1 MMPIG
6 ESKMTMTMQETKEAI
21 LAMLGA
27 ANGLATKPYGPH
39 PSTLDE
45 YVAPGNYANAESVER
60 GAEGAKFNWVAYSA
74 YGERDYLNSQDLAA
88 KLERVFA
95 ADELCQNV
103 QMTIY
108 QNEDGMAQR
117 VEYRSHTFGIELSEN
132 PDGPD
137 FCPSCGWKTQH
148 MKCNAGPDDHPSE
161 ACHYFCVSCGTNT
174 GITTPCLRKI
184 TLNMEFKLE
193 AFLTR
198 SPNIVSAVSPDVNNA
213 VGEIL
218 MGYALAE
225 NNLRAMM
232 VNVPGHKPGSNL
244 SADIERLKKHKAAIL
259 ASASASAKSADGGKA
274 MEECIDAI
282 IDAFDKTRAKRN
294 ALAHGQL
301 VQVGLSTLTIGG
313 DDTNHDNDRDS
324 RLQIEHDGETVE
336 LTEVGVQESLRTVRE
351 LQTHVGHL
359 GQILEFLASR

>member
-1 MMPIG
+1 MMPIA
-6 ESKMTMTMQETKEAI
+6 ESKMTMTIQETKEAV

-60 GAEGAKFNWVAYSA
+60 GAKGAKFNWVAYSA

-103 QMTIY
+103 HMTIY
-108 QNEDGMAQR
+108 QNEDGMAHR
-117 VEYRSHTFGIELSEN
+117 VEYRFHTFGIELSEN

-137 FCPSCGWKTQH
+137 FCPSCGWNTQH

-161 ACHYFCVSCGTNT
+161 ACHYLCVSCGTNT

-184 TLNMEFKLE
+184 TLNMEIKSE

-244 SADIERLKKHKAAIL
+244 SADIERLKKHKAAIV
-259 ASASASAKSADGGKA
+259 ASASAKSADGGQA